1 MTKSRRDI
9 NSLSPA
15 ELDDY
20 IHALGI
26 LRARSAADP
35 SDATGY
41 DFQAA
46 LHNGGIDSNGLTV
59 GPCEHGTDQFLPW
72 HRSHLYHFEKLLQES
87 DPPRTANVTL
97 PYWDW
102 LHPQADGKF
111 PPAFSLPELAM
122 DRNPDPVDLPPN
134 TLEIVTTET
143 DQGLFGGFPSAHPG
157 ADFGRLE
164 GGPHNFMH
172 SDFIGGLMADPGSA
186 AMDPIYFSFHAFIDL
201 LWAEW
206 QQRNGSPPLTSPDHN
221 LRGFDSQ
228 VKHKTADFA
237 DTVALGYDYAYT
249 DRLKADFAVET
260 PQPVTRR
267 LLATE
272 PLSLVSA
279 PNLTASLRSNA
290 RAKFSLA
297 APPTEARKVM
307 VRLDDLKVPV
317 AGSYVLR
324 AYVHPADVHF
334 RADDA
339 DFASRYGVGYVAMW
353 QAHRMATGGDHAPA
367 HTGGAQPHSHPAE
380 CNARFDI
387 TAVLD
392 ASDAAPEDLVLT
404 LQYLPSPDPYGRP
417 REAPG
422 LLDEVALQDV
432 LMEVYS

>member
-20 IHALGI
+20 THALGI

-35 SDATGY
+35 SDVTGY

-46 LHNGGIDSNGLTV
+46 LHNDFSV

-72 HRSHLYHFEKLLQES
+72 HRAHLFYFEKLLQES

-102 LHPQADGKF
+102 LHPQASGKF
-111 PPAFSLPELAM
+111 PPAFATPELTEN
-122 DRNPDPVDLPPN
+122 RNSDPVDLPPD
-134 TLEIVTTET
+134 TLTIVTTET
-143 DQGLFGGFPSAHPG
+143 DQGLFSGFPPAHPG

-164 GGPHNFMH
+164 SGPHNFMH
-172 SDFIGGLMADPGSA
+172 GNFIGGLMANPSRA
-186 AMDPIYFSFHAFIDL
+186 ALDPIYFSFHSFIDL

-206 QQRNGSPPLTSPDHN
+206 QRRNGSPPLTSPDHT

-228 VKHKTADFA
+228 PQHTTAEFA
-237 DTVALGYDYAYT
+237 DTVALGYDYALT
-249 DRLKADFAVET
+249 DRLKADFGVPV

-272 PLSLVSA
+272 PLSLISA
-279 PNLTASLRSNA
+279 PNLTASLRSNS
-290 RAKFSLA
+290 RATFGLA
-297 APPTEARKVM
+297 APPARGGKIV

-324 AYVHPADVHF
+324 AYLHPADVEF
-334 RADDA
+334 RVDDPA
-339 DFASRYGVGYVAMW
+339 FASRYGVGYVAMW
-353 QAHRMATGGDHAPA
+353 RSHHGPAGGDHAPGHA
-367 HTGGAQPHSHPAE
+367 GGAGPHSHHPAE

-387 TAVLD
+387 TAALD
-392 ASDAAPEDLVLT
+392 ASDAAPENLVLT
-404 LQYLPSPDPYGRP
+404 LQYQPSPGPYGQP
-417 REAPG
+417 QEAPG
-422 LLDEVALQDV
+422 LLDEVALKDV
-432 LMEVYS
+432 LLEVYS

>member
-1 MTKSRRDI
+1 MTNSRRDI

-35 SDATGY
+35 SDVTGY

-46 LHNGGIDSNGLTV
+46 LHNGGIDSAGRNV

-87 DPPRTANVTL
+87 DPPRTSNVTL

-102 LHPQADGKF
+102 LHPQANGKF
-111 PPAFSLPELAM
+111 PPAFSLPELVL
-122 DRNPDPVDLPPN
+122 DRNPDPVELPPN

-157 ADFGRLE
+157 ADHGRLE
-164 GGPHNFMH
+164 NGPHNFMH
-172 SDFIGGLMADPGSA
+172 SNFIGGLMADASQA
-186 AMDPIYFSFHAFIDL
+186 ALDPIYFSFHAFIDL

-206 QQRNGSPPLTSPDHN
+206 QRRNGSPPLTSPDHN
-221 LRGFDSQ
+221 LRGFDAQ
-228 VKHKTADFA
+228 TKHKTADFA
-237 DTVALGYDYAYT
+237 DTVALGYDYEYT

-260 PQPVTRR
+260 PQPVIRQ

-272 PLSLVSA
+272 PLRLVSA
-279 PNLTASLRSNA
+279 PNLTASLRSNS
-290 RAKFSLA
+290 RAEFSLA
-297 APPTEARKVM
+297 APPAEARKVM

-324 AYVHPADVHF
+324 AYVHPSDVEF
-334 RADDA
+334 RADDP

-353 QAHRMATGGDHAPA
+353 KAHHMAGGD
-367 HTGGAQPHSHPAE
+367 QPHSHPTE
-380 CNARFDI
+380 SNARFDI

-392 ASDAAPEDLVLT
+392 ASGAAPEDLVLT
-404 LQYLPSPDPYGRP
+404 LQYLPSPGPYGQP
-417 REAPG
+417 QEAPG
-422 LLDEVALQDV
+422 LLGEVALKDV